1 MKRVVGAVLSACV
14 LAVIFTEA
22 QAVTPFKLGTFERG
36 GRPFVGIVLRDTIVI
51 DFAAAHAAVRT
62 PASTA
67 AAPADMRD
75 LIARYDAGLR
85 ARIGEII
92 RAVEAAG
99 TSRPAY
105 VYDVKS
111 VKILP
116 PIMYPRAMLNVAVN
130 YREHDREMGGTT
142 LGAAPEGTQ
151 SAPGIWQR
159 PANDKRWNP
168 YMFLKS
174 PTTII
179 AEGEAIRLPPG
190 RTQVDWECELGVVI
204 GREAR
209 RVPVASGRDYIFG
222 YTVHNDVS
230 DRGGRG
236 DTRMGSDWLIS
247 KNHDTF
253 GPLGPFITPKEFV
266 ADPHKIKVRFALNGK
281 VLQDADTS
289 FMIHNVYEQVA
300 YASSIMTLRSGDL
313 VATGTPAGVG
323 SARKPPIYFKPGDTS
338 VCTYEGVGTLTNPVV
353 GS

>member
-1 MKRVVGAVLSACV
+1 MKRVLAGILTACV
-14 LAVIFTEA
+14 LAAVLADA
-22 QAVTPFKLGTFERG
+22 QALSPYKLGTFARG
-36 GRPFVGIVLRDTIVI
+36 GRPLVGIVLKDSLVI
-51 DFAAAHAAVRT
+51 DFAAAHQAVR
-62 PASTA
+62 ASA
-67 AAPADMRD
+67 SVAAPTDMRD

-85 ARIGEII
+85 GRIAEII
-92 RAVEAAG
+92 RAVESAG
-99 TSRPAY
+99 TRPAY
-105 VYDVKS
+105 VYDVKAL
-111 VKILP
+111 KILP

-142 LGAAPEGTQ
+142 LGAAPQGTQ

-159 PANDKRWNP
+159 PADDKRWNP

-179 AEGEAIRLPPG
+179 AEGEPIRLPPG

-209 RVPVASGRDYIFG
+209 RVPAAKTNEFIFG

-253 GPLGPFITPKEFV
+253 GPLGPFITPKQFV
-266 ADPHKIKVRFALNGK
+266 ADPHKLKVRFALNGK
-281 VLQDADTS
+281 VLQEADTS
-289 FMIHNVYEQVA
+289 YMIHTVHEQVE
-300 YASSIMTLRSGDL
+300 YGSNIMTLRPGDL
-313 VATGTPAGVG
+313 IATGTPAGVG

-338 VCTYEGVGTLTNPVV
+338 ACTYEGIGTLTNPVV